1 MASLEQQCQSVTQA
15 LAHSTHLKDHS
26 ILDHIQ
32 VESRWGYTGP
42 VQQAVSLTVF
52 IHYTLTSWAL

>member
-1 MASLEQQCQSVTQA
+1 MPVSDTGLGP
-15 LAHSTHLKDHS
+15 LTHLKDHS